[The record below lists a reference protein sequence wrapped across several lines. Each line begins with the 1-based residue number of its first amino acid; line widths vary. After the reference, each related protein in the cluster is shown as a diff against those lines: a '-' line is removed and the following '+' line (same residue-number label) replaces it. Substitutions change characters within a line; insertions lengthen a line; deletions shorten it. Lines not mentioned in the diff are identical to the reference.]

1 MEGASGKEVLERL
14 KMAASASNDSE
25 LSKKLGLSKQS
36 IAAARKNGKVP
47 EGWIPKAAEIFHV
60 SMDWLRWGLG
70 SMKLPVPLADVQEI
84 ADTFQV
90 AGGKALVSPVAEAF
104 APLAA
109 LTDPFK
115 DIPSHQA
122 SSLNSDYQHIPA
134 NREEE
139 ASIPSS
145 GNADSQHEL
154 YRILERRLETLE
166 EEWKEL
172 LSENR
177 QLYRDKA
184 ELLRENGELLRENG
198 TLREKLARLE
208 AEQGKRRSIQ
218 EDDEENLPSPFDEQ
232 RTIRSSSRVGA
243 NIHK

>member
-1 MEGASGKEVLERL
+1 MEKASGKEVLERL
-14 KMAASASNDSE
+14 KIAASVSNDSE

-84 ADTFQV
+84 SDTFQA

-109 LTDPFK
+109 LTDPFG
-115 DIPSHQA
+115 DLISHQA
-122 SSLNSDYQHIPA
+122 SPLASDSQRISTSIE
-134 NREEE
+134 RETPM
-139 ASIPSS
+139 PSS
-145 GNADSQHEL
+145 ESADSQHDL

-177 QLYRDKA
+177 QLHRDKA
-184 ELLRENGELLRENG
+184 ELLKELGELRA
-198 TLREKLARLE
+198 TVARLE
-208 AEQGKRRSIQ
+208 ERKNRLAVANDVSS
-218 EDDEENLPSPFDEQ
+218 ENS
-232 RTIRSSSRVGA
+232 GA
-243 NIHK
+243 A